1 MPNESSS
8 SVRIFYPKY
17 NKEELVRRIKGKLKE
32 LNEQLKLS
40 RVVLFGSYAKGN
52 YTAASDVDLLVV
64 YRGEPEEDPF
74 KLVKRT
80 IEISG
85 LEPHIYREEEY
96 VDARE
101 KLEKMEE
108 GGEVLWENPQ
118 NQK

>member
-17 NKEELVRRIKGKLKE
+17 DKKDLIKLIKAKLGE
-32 LNEQLKLS
+32 LNERLELS
-40 RVVLFGSYAKGN
+40 RVVLFGSYAEGN

-80 IEISG
+80 LEIS
-85 LEPHIYREEEY
+85 
-96 VDARE
+96 
-101 KLEKMEE
+101 
-108 GGEVLWENPQ
+108 
-118 NQK
+118 